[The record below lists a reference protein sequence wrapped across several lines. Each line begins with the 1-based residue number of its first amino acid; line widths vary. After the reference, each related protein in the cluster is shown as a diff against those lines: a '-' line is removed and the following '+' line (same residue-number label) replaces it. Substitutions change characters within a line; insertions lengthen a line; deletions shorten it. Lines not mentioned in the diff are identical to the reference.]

1 MTAIIFNVSSIRTEI
16 FTQIVDILHSSN
28 SRIYQMKGELRRNA
42 ASMLFADLGPI
53 FVDKETAPPQADLID
68 LITLCGG
75 KVRLVGA
82 NNKILLVLIVITC
95 RRN

>member
-1 MTAIIFNVSSIRTEI
+1 
-16 FTQIVDILHSSN
+16 
-28 SRIYQMKGELRRNA
+28 
-42 ASMLFADLGPI
+42 MLFADLGPI

-82 NNKILLVLIVITC
+82 NN
-95 RRN
+95 